1 MRLLNTRLVLESG
14 YLMDRLRQQEFTVG
28 KSHVFISLLDRL
40 AGEGEGGGVEGCK
53 CGRFIV
59 GNLGQVF
66 FCCEPNI

>member
-1 MRLLNTRLVLESG
+1 
-14 YLMDRLRQQEFTVG
+14 MDRLRQQEFTVG